1 MMATRIE
8 SGQMQLARP
17 GNVPMVQAQMPT
29 VQPIGFQ
36 VAAQEQ
42 GRMAQLIQRMSE
54 SLFKE
59 AGQMAEQEGFR
70 YAAENPL
77 TDEEIALA
85 RDGAIT
91 KPTGRIFDDAFR
103 KARSLQLASHFEAEG
118 INNMSRLLPDIE
130 AGRITSEQVILKLR
144 EMNSGFTAS
153 LAKLDPQ
160 AAMKFNASMA
170 ASGNTI
176 VRKALETEIRQDR
189 ERNRIKFDVLYDRV
203 SGLLQTTLE
212 QNPQQANELIEMY
225 KGQISTSALTL
236 GDAVM
241 QKEYSDRFLRDIRA
255 AKIAVLTKE
264 LTANP
269 DNLDNP
275 MLILN
280 AISVGNIGGKL
291 TPVLQDLMT
300 NDFEA
305 VRTVQANFLAA
316 VSQRQTLQEQQRK
329 ERDRQATAEI
339 GGLYA
344 SALERSESDPA
355 RGAIVSRILEISREN
370 PGVVPWSMVGTLF
383 KPKQVENQ
391 SVEFSARLL
400 IDNGTITDPNQIW
413 SLTEGQNPITG
424 GQALQLLSYFNS
436 SNRREETDKNTMLSR
451 LAGVATVPGQVVL
464 IDPKSAEF
472 QRRQELV
479 KQAAFFEAES
489 SEKGERLTMPQ
500 LESKLTDWL
509 NTKRNTALV
518 QELRSQLQVYEKQAG
533 GTITESNLEAL
544 ERSGKLSKPKLNTVR
559 QILQQIREAE
569 GK

>member
-1 MMATRIE
+1 
-8 SGQMQLARP
+8 
-17 GNVPMVQAQMPT
+17 MVQAQMPT

-54 SLFKE
+54 SLFRE

-118 INNMSRLLPDIE
+118 INTMSRLLPDIE
-130 AGRITSEQVILKLR
+130 AGRMSSEQVILKLR
-144 EMNSGFTAS
+144 EMNSGLTAS

-264 LTANP
+264 LTTDP
-269 DNLDNP
+269 ENLDNP
-275 MLILN
+275 MKILN

-291 TPVLQDLMT
+291 TPVLQDLMA

-316 VSQRQTLQEQQRK
+316 VSQRQTLKEQQRK
-329 ERDRQATAEI
+329 EQDRRAIAEVTP
-339 GGLYA
+339 LYA
-344 SALERSESDPA
+344 AALARADNDPGKA
-355 RGAIVSRILEISREN
+355 DLADRILEISQAN
-370 PGVVPWSMVGTLF
+370 PSAVPWSLVSTLF

-479 KQAAFFEAES
+479 KQAAFFEAEAA
-489 SEKGERLTMPQ
+489 EKGERLALPQ
-500 LESKLTDWL
+500 LESRLTDWL
-509 NTKRNTALV
+509 NTKRNVAEVSAL
-518 QELRSQLQVYEKQAG
+518 RDQLQIYAKKAG
-533 GTITESNLEAL
+533 GDITESGLVAL
-544 ERSGKLSKPKLNTVR
+544 ERSGKLNPRELIQVR
-559 QILQQIREAE
+559 RILQQIKEAE

>member
-70 YAAENPL
+70 FAAENPL

-118 INNMSRLLPDIE
+118 INTMSRLLPDIE
-130 AGRITSEQVILKLR
+130 AGRMSSEQVILKLR
-144 EMNSGFTAS
+144 EMNSGLTAS

-264 LTANP
+264 LTADP
-269 DNLDNP
+269 EYLDNP
-275 MLILN
+275 MQILN

-291 TPVLQDLMT
+291 TPVLQDLMA
-300 NDFEA
+300 NDFDA

-355 RGAIVSRILEISREN
+355 RGALVSRILEISREN

-391 SVEFSARLL
+391 SVADRQRHDHRSESDMV
-400 IDNGTITDPNQIW
+400 ID
-413 SLTEGQNPITG
+413 
-424 GQALQLLSYFNS
+424 
-436 SNRREETDKNTMLSR
+436 
-451 LAGVATVPGQVVL
+451 
-464 IDPKSAEF
+464 
-472 QRRQELV
+472 
-479 KQAAFFEAES
+479 
-489 SEKGERLTMPQ
+489 
-500 LESKLTDWL
+500 
-509 NTKRNTALV
+509 
-518 QELRSQLQVYEKQAG
+518 
-533 GTITESNLEAL
+533 
-544 ERSGKLSKPKLNTVR
+544 
-559 QILQQIREAE
+559 
-569 GK
+569 

>member
-70 YAAENPL
+70 FAAENPL

-118 INNMSRLLPDIE
+118 INTMSRLLPDIE
-130 AGRITSEQVILKLR
+130 AGRMSSEQVILKLR
-144 EMNSGFTAS
+144 EMNSGLTAS

-264 LTANP
+264 LTADP
-269 DNLDNP
+269 EYLDNP
-275 MLILN
+275 MQILN

-291 TPVLQDLMT
+291 TPVLQDLMA
-300 NDFEA
+300 NDFDA

-355 RGAIVSRILEISREN
+355 RGALVSRILEISREN

-436 SNRREETDKNTMLSR
+436 SNRREETDKNTMISR

-479 KQAAFFEAES
+479 KQAAFFEAEAA
-489 SEKGERLTMPQ
+489 EKGERLALPQ
-500 LESKLTDWL
+500 LESRLTDWL
-509 NTKRNTALV
+509 NTKRNVAEVSAL
-518 QELRSQLQVYEKQAG
+518 RGQLQVYAKKAG
-533 GTITESNLEAL
+533 GDITESGLAAL
-544 ERSGKLSKPKLNTVR
+544 ERSGKLNPRELIQVR
-559 QILQQIREAE
+559 RILQQIKEAE